1 MPRAPLISAAA
12 KTILRRSSLN
22 FLFYPAEKKHPKSK
36 SIAQFDPDQQ
46 SITRV
51 MAKTKGKRSSTVQ
64 ASQAENPHDAGE
76 SKVSPDENFI
86 SLDAGALANLT
97 RNIEQKLKDGKNTAN
112 NKSQKRTENS
122 KAGTKKAPAND
133 FKDKK
138 NAAAKTQN
146 SSNSNQGKKRN
157 RDGEVIEK
165 SAKSGSAKND
175 QTQDDILR
183 KEILALGGSKEDFD
197 LLAEVA
203 SDSEVEESASGS
215 NKKAVSND
223 DALRKELAQLLK
235 DAGQFSAE
243 IADDQVD
250 EEQSASEDG
259 NEEEDEEEENDNE
272 VEDEIESASEAD
284 DANVPSKE
292 TAKSKGA
299 TEVAD
304 KKKAALA
311 EAQSQF
317 PKEYSRLVSYLTNQ
331 TSDIKVLIV
340 FSRLSCPEQ
349 TGTALSYHPFQ
360 ALK

>member
-1 MPRAPLISAAA
+1 MARAPLISAAA

-51 MAKTKGKRSSTVQ
+51 MAQTKGKRSSTGQ
-64 ASQAENPHDAGE
+64 ASQAAKSHDAGE

-112 NKSQKRTENS
+112 NKSQKRTDKS
-122 KAGTKKAPAND
+122 KAETKKAPAND
-133 FKDKK
+133 FKEKK

-165 SAKSGSAKND
+165 PAKSGSAKND
-175 QTQDDILR
+175 QSQDDILR
-183 KEILALGGSKEDFD
+183 KEILALGGSNEDFD

-215 NKKAVSND
+215 NKKAGSND
-223 DALRKELAQLLK
+223 DALRKELAQLFK

-259 NEEEDEEEENDNE
+259 NE

-284 DANVPSKE
+284 GANVPSKE
-292 TAKSKGA
+292 TANSKGA

-317 PKEYSRLVSYLTNQ
+317 PKEYSRLVSYLANQ
-331 TSDIKVLIV
+331 PSYRKILIV
-340 FSRLSCPEQ
+340 FSRLSCQEQ
-349 TGTALSYHPFQ
+349 TGTALSYHLFQ